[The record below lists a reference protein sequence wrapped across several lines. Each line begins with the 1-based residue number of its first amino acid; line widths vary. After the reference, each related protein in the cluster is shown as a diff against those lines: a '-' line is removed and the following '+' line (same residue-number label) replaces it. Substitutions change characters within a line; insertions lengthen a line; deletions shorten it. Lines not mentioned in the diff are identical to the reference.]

1 MQTAAKPLTWIQDS
15 LPGGTEGAGPGRA
28 AWGRAGLAR
37 GRGRGAACETVLWP
51 VQPRPRPV
59 GDRTVKCGGSQAR
72 HHRCARDGCT
82 GGAETGPRDAGSGS
96 EASCTGPRSRRA
108 RPVSCQQ
115 KHPSVCGRHAARF
128 GRRTG
133 SGGAGAPGV
142 TGLRA
147 PGPWSHALSGQWTG
161 LLEGTAGSRAG
172 RAWKSLERRPA
183 GREREGKEQRQDHG
197 GHRGTGLQP
206 TEAGQSRS
214 GRIGSQLWRT
224 SPSTNPHARQ

>member
-1 MQTAAKPLTWIQDS
+1 MRGGGGGEPPARPCSGRCSRA
-15 LPGGTEGAGPGRA
+15 PGLWGTEQLSVVAARLVTIGVRGTDAQGEPRLVLVMQGQGR
-28 AWGRAGLAR
+28 RR
-37 GRGRGAACETVLWP
+37 RV
-51 VQPRPRPV
+51 
-59 GDRTVKCGGSQAR
+59 
-72 HHRCARDGCT
+72 
-82 GGAETGPRDAGSGS
+82 
-96 EASCTGPRSRRA
+96 RSRRA

-128 GRRTG
+128 GQRTG

-142 TGLRA
+142 TGLTA
-147 PGPWSHALSGQWTG
+147 SGPWSHALSGQWTG

-172 RAWKSLERRPA
+172 RAWKSLERPA

-214 GRIGSQLWRT
+214 GRIGSQLRRT
-224 SPSTNPHARQ
+224 SPSANPHARR

>member
-1 MQTAAKPLTWIQDS
+1 MR
-15 LPGGTEGAGPGRA
+15 GG
-28 AWGRAGLAR
+28 
-37 GRGRGAACETVLWP
+37 
-51 VQPRPRPV
+51 
-59 GDRTVKCGGSQAR
+59 GGSGRCSRAPGLWGTGQLSVVAAR
-72 HHRCARDGCT
+72 LVTIGVRGTDAQG
-82 GGAETGPRDAGSGS
+82 EPRLVRVVQGQGRRRRV
-96 EASCTGPRSRRA
+96 RSRRA

-133 SGGAGAPGV
+133 SGGAGALGV

-172 RAWKSLERRPA
+172 RAWKSLERPA
-183 GREREGKEQRQDHG
+183 GRERESKEQRQDHG

-206 TEAGQSRS
+206 TEAGQSQS
-214 GRIGSQLWRT
+214 GRIGSQLRRT
-224 SPSTNPHARQ
+224 SPSANPHARR